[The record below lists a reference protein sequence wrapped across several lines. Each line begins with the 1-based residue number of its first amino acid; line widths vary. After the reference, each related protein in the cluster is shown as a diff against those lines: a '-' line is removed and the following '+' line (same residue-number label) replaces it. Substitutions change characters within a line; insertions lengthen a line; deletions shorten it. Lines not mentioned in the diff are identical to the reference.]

1 MLTNKVNGHRYIG
14 QTQQDDVKQ
23 RWRAYKTIKKG
34 SIGTALFRALT
45 KHGPDKFKFQI
56 ICVCFDEDC
65 NKYEVEYIKKY
76 NTMTPDGYNMQDGG
90 KNPIITC
97 RKKIVLSDEQ
107 KEKLKGR
114 FAGEKSPNFGKT
126 MSDEQKAKIGK
137 SLKEFHANKDK
148 SSQVKVVKKKPVWR
162 EVEKYDAN
170 NTFIERFETLSA
182 AAKSVNASYHMIL
195 KYATEGILYKGFY
208 WKIFEKE
215 GTSIGLEIGR
225 EMRKKQVSQYTLDN
239 QLVATYSSFS
249 EAARAVNGA
258 VTTVSR
264 CVDDRE
270 QYKHYKTH
278 KGFIWKLVQ

>member
-34 SIGTALFRALT
+34 SIGTVLFRALT
-45 KHGPDKFKFQI
+45 KHGPDNFKFQI

-65 NKYEVEYIKKY
+65 NKYEVSYIKKY
-76 NTMTPDGYNMQDGG
+76 NTMTPNGYNMQDGG
-90 KNPIITC
+90 KNPSVTC

-107 KEKLKGR
+107 KEKLRGR
-114 FAGEKSPNFGKT
+114 FANEKSPNFGKT

-182 AAKSVNASYHMIL
+182 AAKSVNTSYHMIL

-208 WKIFEKE
+208 WKATEKE
-215 GTSIGLEIGR
+215 GIPVGLEIGR
-225 EMRKKQVSQYTLDN
+225 EMRRKQVSQYTLDN
-239 QLVATYSSFS
+239 KLIATYPSFS
-249 EAARAVNGA
+249 EAARAIDGC
-258 VTTVSR
+258 VSYIAK
-264 CVDDRE
+264 CADERE
-270 QYKHYKTH
+270 KYKNHQTH